1 MAIYEVDD
9 QSRITYFFGESEL
22 SYDIVY
28 DALMCSDVKESKAL
42 MVFQIWLGLV
52 SREVFN

>member
-9 QSRITYFFGESEL
+9 QSRITYVFGESEL

-52 SREVFN
+52 SHELFN